1 MKILETYLPA
11 TFKMAQSAVAAWE
24 KSGAAAAPPPV
35 AAGAGF
41 SAEKVAEMRE
51 RFGLTDQQIALL
63 QLTAVPSQ
71 SNADADDE
79 SNI

>member
-24 KSGAAAAPPPV
+24 KSG

-63 QLTAVPSQ
+63 QLTAVPAR
-71 SNADADDE
+71 SNADPDKE
-79 SNI
+79 SNTSGFLRL